1 MASRLTWN
9 GPAAQ
14 SYVHRKAVA
23 DITRV
28 VKAIADRA
36 RQLVSTPGPEPSA
49 PGQPP
54 HAQTWAL
61 HHGINYEVDEHT
73 KAWRVGTN
81 APEGLFTEMGTRNMA
96 ARPWLRPAMAE
107 VIPQM
112 NSILG
117 SAK

>member
-1 MASRLTWN
+1 MANRLTWN
-9 GPAAQ
+9 GPAAR
-14 SYVHRKAVA
+14 SHVHSRAVA

-36 RQLVSTPGPEPSA
+36 RQLVSTPGPAPSA

-61 HHGINYEVDEHT
+61 HHGINYEVDEKT
-73 KAWRVGTN
+73 MAWRVGTN
-81 APEGLFTEMGTRNMA
+81 APEGLWTEVGTSRMA

-112 NSILG
+112 DSILG
-117 SAK
+117 STK